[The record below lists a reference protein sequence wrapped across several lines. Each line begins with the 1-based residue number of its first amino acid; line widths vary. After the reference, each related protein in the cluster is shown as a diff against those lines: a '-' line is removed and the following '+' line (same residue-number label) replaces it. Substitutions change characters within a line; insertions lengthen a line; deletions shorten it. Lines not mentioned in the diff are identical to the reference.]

1 MANGV
6 IDKIKEFVSPIDED
20 EVIEVVQEDNEEEI
34 VEEDVTIS
42 KYEKAKSKA
51 TSSVS
56 EETKMVLFEPRAF
69 SDVKEVAN
77 RLKEEKAAVI
87 NLHRLDRISAR
98 RTSDFLSGVMKALD
112 GTIQR
117 IGTLVLLCTPNS
129 IQVKGKINVDGKDE
143 E

>member
-1 MANGV
+1 MGNGV

-20 EVIEVVQEDNEEEI
+20 EVIEVVQEDNEE

-87 NLHRLDRISAR
+87 NLHRLDHISAR

-129 IQVKGKINVDGKDE
+129 IQVKGKIDVDGKDE

>member
-1 MANGV
+1 MGIV
-6 IDKIKEFVSPIDED
+6 DKWKGFVAPIDEE
-20 EVIEVVQEDNEEEI
+20 EVIEVEQEDDADAAEEA
-34 VEEDVTIS
+34 VEDVTIS

-51 TSSVS
+51 TSAVN
-56 EETKMVLFEPRAF
+56 EETKLVLFEPRSF

-77 RLKEEKAAVI
+77 RLKEDKAAVI

-112 GTIQR
+112 GSIQR

-129 IQVKGKINVDGKDE
+129 IQVKGKIDVDGKDE

>member
-1 MANGV
+1 MGNGV

-20 EVIEVVQEDNEEEI
+20 EVIEVVHEDNEEE
-34 VEEDVTIS
+34 VEEDITIS

-129 IQVKGKINVDGKDE
+129 IQVKGKIDVDGKDE

>member
-1 MANGV
+1 MGNKV
-6 IDKIKEFVSPIDED
+6 FDKIKEFVSPIDEF
-20 EVIEVVQEDNEEEI
+20 EVIEVEQEEE
-34 VEEDVTIS
+34 VETEEVEDVTIS

-51 TSSVS
+51 TSAVS
-56 EETKMVLFEPRAF
+56 EETKLVLFEPRSF

-129 IQVKGKINVDGKDE
+129 IQVKGKIDVDGKDE

>member
-1 MANGV
+1 MS
-6 IDKIKEFVSPIDED
+6 IKDKLKDFISPDDDELYLDED
-20 EVIEVVQEDNEEEI
+20 EVESIS
-34 VEEDVTIS
+34 S
-42 KYEKAKSKA
+42 KYEEPRSKTA
-51 TSSVS
+51 ANAHI
-56 EETKMVLFEPRAF
+56 EAKMVLFEPRAF

-87 NLHRLDRISAR
+87 NLHRLDHISAR

-129 IQVKGKINVDGKDE
+129 IQVKGKIDVDGKDE

>member
-1 MANGV
+1 MGM
-6 IDKIKEFVSPIDED
+6 IEKIKEFVSPIDEE
-20 EVIEVVQEDNEEEI
+20 EVIEVEQDEEV
-34 VEEDVTIS
+34 VEEVMEDVTIS

-51 TSSVS
+51 TSAVS
-56 EETKMVLFEPRAF
+56 EETKLVLFEPRSF
-69 SDVKEVAN
+69 GDVKEVAN

-129 IQVKGKINVDGKDE
+129 IQVKGKIDVDGKDE